1 MTYNDWFESHGN
13 KHKNIMK
20 KLEGMSDT
28 DVIMY
33 FRFENMVEK
42 EPDFCYL
49 YKDNKKCHD
58 IEVLNCYLC
67 ACPYFCFDDNGLSK
81 KEEKTLYSD
90 CSIDAKEGA
99 QFVSDNA
106 IHQDCGGCTI
116 PHNEAYIKKHF
127 SRDWFEI
134 MRNVKQNKV

>member
-13 KHKNIMK
+13 KHKNIMN
-20 KLEGMSDT
+20 KLEEMNDF
-28 DVIMY
+28 DVIAY

-42 EPDFCYL
+42 ELDFCTL

-67 ACPYFCFDDNGLSK
+67 ACPYFRFDDDGLSK
-81 KEEKTLYSD
+81 KEKKILYSD

-99 QFVSDNA
+99 QFESDNA
-106 IHQDCGGCTI
+106 IHQDCSECTI
-116 PHNEAYIKKHF
+116 PHNEATIKKHF